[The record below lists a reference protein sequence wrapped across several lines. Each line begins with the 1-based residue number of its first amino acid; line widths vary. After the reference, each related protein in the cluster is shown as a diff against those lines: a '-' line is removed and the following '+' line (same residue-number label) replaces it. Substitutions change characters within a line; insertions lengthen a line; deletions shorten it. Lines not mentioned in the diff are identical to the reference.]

1 MKSLEDLV
9 YNMIDSKAKT
19 NVAMQGASGLLGWPF
34 TIVADVGVVFTH
46 YGPMLNDIRTLYGRK
61 PVDAESIVPII
72 RGCSTELLADLVLD
86 KLVGQIPVIGFGA
99 NIICAKAMNW
109 RLGILFAMLSSR
121 GEEIDV
127 ENVQKAV
134 KLIREV
140 FPQKSSLRFEKPSR
154 NDVHILLRKVANE
167 TVASFNETMD
177 FMRKKIASAPTIRL
191 GDL

>member
-34 TIVADVGVVFTH
+34 TIAADVGVVFTH

-177 FMRKKIASAPTIRL
+177 FMRRKTASAPTIRL

>member
-34 TIVADVGVVFTH
+34 TIAADVGVVFTH

-109 RLGILFAMLSSR
+109 RLGILFAMLSSS

>member
-34 TIVADVGVVFTH
+34 TIAADVGVVFTH

-177 FMRKKIASAPTIRL
+177 FMRRNTASAPTIRL

>member
-34 TIVADVGVVFTH
+34 TIAADVGIVFTH
-46 YGPMLNDIRTLYGRK
+46 YDTMLNDIRTLYGRK
-61 PVDAESIVPII
+61 PVDVESIVPII

>member
-34 TIVADVGVVFTH
+34 TIAADVGVVFTH

>member
-1 MKSLEDLV
+1 M
-9 YNMIDSKAKT
+9 
-19 NVAMQGASGLLGWPF
+19 
-34 TIVADVGVVFTH
+34 
-46 YGPMLNDIRTLYGRK
+46 
-61 PVDAESIVPII
+61 
-72 RGCSTELLADLVLD
+72 
-86 KLVGQIPVIGFGA
+86 GQIPVIGFGA